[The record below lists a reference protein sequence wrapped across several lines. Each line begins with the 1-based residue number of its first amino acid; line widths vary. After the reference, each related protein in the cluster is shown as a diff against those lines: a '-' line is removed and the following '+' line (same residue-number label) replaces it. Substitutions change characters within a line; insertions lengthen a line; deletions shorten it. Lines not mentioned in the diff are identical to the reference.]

1 MGASWYRNINTAYSI
16 YGFFSYPPLPQPSA
30 PSQVTAKL
38 LYALFA
44 CTSFTFIGSEFGL
57 KPYFLIWVCLILFAI
72 SGKFTIMPPVIAR
85 MYGNKYMS
93 TNYGLLYTSQV
104 RTLPV

>member
-1 MGASWYRNINTAYSI
+1 M
-16 YGFFSYPPLPQPSA
+16 
-30 PSQVTAKL
+30 

-44 CTSFTFIGSEFGL
+44 CTSFTFIGSEYGL
-57 KPYFLIWVCLILFAI
+57 KPYFFIWVCLILFAI

-93 TNYGLLYTSQV
+93 INYGLLYTSQV
-104 RTLPV
+104 GMTGEKVVKMSVGTAAGLRSLLFGKTVKPVVGFPMSYICV